1 MLRSAGQ
8 RPQIPASIHR
18 PQIPLANGQ
27 SKPLTVELLKQAGE
41 TTAGTARLASESL
54 LGGTTLDKQAKVK
67 RAQELL
73 TGLRVLLIEEYGRS
87 TATLR
92 PVLSSAASEDKALV
106 TRALAEL
113 MDDEIAEM
121 GLEKVGRTMTSA
133 ARMVNRFES
142 ASRNFADTAMR
153 QPDVPLTSS
162 DNIHKCAYGLM
173 NFALAAAAE
182 DDDLARFRMDSRD
195 RAGTEPVF
203 KPDFRATCMKRFQA
217 AMDRAPRGTDG
228 TMTPREIKR
237 VVDGVIDTIMQDNP
251 PPPKL
256 PTLEA
261 WEDVAQGMDAKHQST
276 PGRTAW
282 GEAASASFTASSPWP
297 STPTSSAASA
307 AGSPA
312 GEAPMSQD
320 QIARRK
326 KLGLDFD

>member
-1 MLRSAGQ
+1 MLRTASQ
-8 RPQIPASIHR
+8 RPQTPLPIHR

-41 TTAGTARLASESL
+41 TTAGTGRLASERL
-54 LGGTTLDKQAKVK
+54 FGDTKLGRDAKVQ

-73 TGLRVLLIEEYGRS
+73 TGLRKLLSEEYGRA

-92 PVLSSAASEDKALV
+92 PALSSVAVGDKALV
-106 TRALAEL
+106 VRALTEL
-113 MDDEIAEM
+113 MDKEITDTE
-121 GLEKVGRTMTSA
+121 LENVGSSLTSA

-142 ASRNFADTAMR
+142 ASRNFADTSMR
-153 QPDVPLTSS
+153 HPDVPLTST

-195 RAGTEPVF
+195 RAGTDPVF
-203 KPDFRATCMKRFQA
+203 KPDFRADCMEQFRA
-217 AMDRAPRGTDG
+217 AMDKAPRGADG
-228 TMTPREIKR
+228 TMTPRQINR
-237 VVDGVIDTIMQDNP
+237 VVERVIDTIKRDNP

-261 WEDVAQGMDAKHQST
+261 WEGVAQGMDAKHERTSAK
-276 PGRTAW
+276 TAW
-282 GEAASASFTASSPWP
+282 GAAESSSSNSP
-297 STPTSSAASA
+297 STSSSSAASA

-312 GEAPMSQD
+312 AEAPMSQE
-320 QIARRK
+320 QMAKRK

>member
-1 MLRSAGQ
+1 MLRTASQ
-8 RPQIPASIHR
+8 RPQTPLPIHR

-41 TTAGTARLASESL
+41 TTAGTGRLASERL
-54 LGGTTLDKQAKVK
+54 FGDTKLGRDAKVQ

-73 TGLRVLLIEEYGRS
+73 TGLRKLLSEEYGRA

-92 PVLSSAASEDKALV
+92 PALSSVAVGDKALV
-106 TRALAEL
+106 VRALTEL
-113 MDDEIAEM
+113 MDKEITDTE
-121 GLEKVGRTMTSA
+121 LENVGSSLTSA

-142 ASRNFADTAMR
+142 ASRNFADTSMR
-153 QPDVPLTSS
+153 HPDVPLTST

-195 RAGTEPVF
+195 RAGTDPVF
-203 KPDFRATCMKRFQA
+203 KPDFRAACMEQFRA
-217 AMDRAPRGTDG
+217 AMDKAPRGADG
-228 TMTPREIKR
+228 TMTPRQINR
-237 VVDGVIDTIMQDNP
+237 VVERVIDTIKRDNP

-261 WEDVAQGMDAKHQST
+261 WEGVAQGMDAKHERTSAK
-276 PGRTAW
+276 TAW
-282 GEAASASFTASSPWP
+282 GAAESSSSASP
-297 STPTSSAASA
+297 STSSSSAASA

-312 GEAPMSQD
+312 AEAPMSQE
-320 QIARRK
+320 QMAKRK

>member
-1 MLRSAGQ
+1 MLRTASQ
-8 RPQIPASIHR
+8 RPQTPLPIHR
-18 PQIPLANGQ
+18 PEIPLANGQ

-41 TTAGTARLASESL
+41 TTAGTARLASERL
-54 LGGTTLDKQAKVK
+54 LGGATLGRDAKTH

-73 TGLRVLLIEEYGRS
+73 TGLRVLLNEEYGRS

-92 PVLSSAASEDKALV
+92 PALSSVAVGDKALV
-106 TRALAEL
+106 VRALTEL
-113 MDDEIAEM
+113 MDKEITDTE
-121 GLEKVGRTMTSA
+121 LENVGSSLTSA

-142 ASRNFADTAMR
+142 ASRNFADTSMR
-153 QPDVPLTSS
+153 HPDVPLTST

-195 RAGTEPVF
+195 RAGTDPVF
-203 KPDFRATCMKRFQA
+203 KPDFRAACMEQFRA
-217 AMDRAPRGTDG
+217 AMDKAPRGADG
-228 TMTPREIKR
+228 TMTPRQINR
-237 VVDGVIDTIMQDNP
+237 VVERVIDTIKRDNP

-261 WEDVAQGMDAKHQST
+261 WEGVAQGMDAKHERTSAK
-276 PGRTAW
+276 TAW
-282 GEAASASFTASSPWP
+282 GAAESSSSTSP
-297 STPTSSAASA
+297 STSSSSAASA

-312 GEAPMSQD
+312 AEAPMSQE
-320 QIARRK
+320 QMAKRK